1 MLNAFIIQEMP
12 TSPTSNSVNPKDTDV
27 DPSDPNLTIPLVRY
41 NAMLAV
47 LRNTLYMS
55 VTFVLLENGSLNSH
69 RYGGIYERGAREYT
83 LDDFYSLQLDKLD
96 RFVCLKESGIVPVE
110 GENDESEDEDESHG
124 DEDSSSDDESS
135 NGEEASEDS
144 EEEGM
149 STNKKPEVFEDEDA
163 PLKSK
168 VLCSNTGYHIKN

>member
-1 MLNAFIIQEMP
+1 MP
-12 TSPTSNSVNPKDTDV
+12 TSPISNGIDPKDVDV
-27 DPSDPNLTIPLVRY
+27 DPSDPNLSIPLVRY

-55 VTFVLLENGSLNSH
+55 VTVLLLVNDFLNSP

-96 RFVCLKESGIVPVE
+96 RFTCLKESGIVPQE
-110 GENDESEDEDESHG
+110 GENDESEDEDESDG
-124 DEDSSSDDESS
+124 GEDGSSDGESS
-135 NGEEASEDS
+135 NGEEASGGEDIDTKKGTQVS
-144 EEEGM
+144 EDEEE
-149 STNKKPEVFEDEDA
+149 EL

-168 VLCSNTGYHIKN
+168 VLCLILRYYIGC